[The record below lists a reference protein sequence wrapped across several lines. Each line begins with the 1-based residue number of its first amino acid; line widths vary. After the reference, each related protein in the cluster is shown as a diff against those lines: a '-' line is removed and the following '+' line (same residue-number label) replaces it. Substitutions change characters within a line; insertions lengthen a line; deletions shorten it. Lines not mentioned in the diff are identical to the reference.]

1 VSAPAVAANG
11 SDVGAVFVD
20 FYDYQNV
27 GDDLLFVTLANR
39 YPHIRFVFI
48 EDQTD
53 GATFAGLPN
62 VRRLRKI
69 RYVDGLL
76 QRLRIPLRVNTVRR
90 RLLVKR
96 SMIVVRLGG
105 SLYMEREGWQQN
117 AARDAGLIGS
127 RLGTFFLNGNF
138 GPWRSPEF
146 LATYERIFSGAL
158 DVTVRD
164 TASLEQLRAVPQV
177 RLAPDM
183 LFSVAGP
190 APAEQRGGV
199 VVSMIDLTGREGLS
213 QYREAYESAIADLVE
228 DLVTQ
233 RGEQVTLVSF
243 CPHEGDEAAIE
254 RVQAMVP
261 GRLGESVSTHFYRGD
276 MDAMLGVLRKADTV
290 LATRFHAMVLGFAFG
305 CRVACVEYSN
315 KLSNALADL
324 DELDRGWKLAEFV
337 GASRS
342 ERLERV
348 MALEPAS
355 PAAVAERAAGHFAVL
370 DTYLGAAIP
379 SRP

>member
-1 VSAPAVAANG
+1 MSGSAPAAPGA
-11 SDVGAVFVD
+11 DFGAVFVD

-39 YPHIRFVFI
+39 YPHVKFVFI

-53 GATFAGLPN
+53 GATFARLPN

-76 QRLRIPLRVNTVRR
+76 QRLRIPLRVNTLRR

-96 SMIVVRLGG
+96 SQLVVRLGG
-105 SLYMEREGWQQN
+105 SLYMEREGWQKN
-117 AARDAGLIGS
+117 AARDEALLGA

-183 LFSVAGP
+183 LFSVPGP
-190 APAEQRGGV
+190 GADDPRGGV

-213 QYREAYESAIADLVE
+213 QYREAYETAIAELVE
-228 DLVTQ
+228 DLVTEHGG
-233 RGEQVTLVSF
+233 RVTLVSF

-254 RVQAMVP
+254 RVLAVIP
-261 GRLGESVSTHFYRGD
+261 VRVAERVSTHFYRGD
-276 MDAMLGVLRKADTV
+276 MDAMLSVLRQAETV

-342 ERLERV
+342 ERYERV
-348 MALEPAS
+348 TALEPAS

-370 DTYLGAAIP
+370 DNYLGAPTP
-379 SRP
+379 S